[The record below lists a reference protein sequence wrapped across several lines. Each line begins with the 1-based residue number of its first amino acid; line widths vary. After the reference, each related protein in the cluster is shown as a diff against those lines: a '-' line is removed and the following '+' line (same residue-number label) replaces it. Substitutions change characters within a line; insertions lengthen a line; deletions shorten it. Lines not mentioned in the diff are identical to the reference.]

1 MKGNNQQFDSID
13 RNLQTQAINHLLPD
27 TNEKQKELEE
37 YEATIKA
44 MEDAGL
50 IDLNP
55 ADKYRVGDD
64 DTPVVGDNSAVGG
77 VESSACIVS

>member
-1 MKGNNQQFDSID
+1 MKGNNQQFNSIY
-13 RNLQTQAINHLLPD
+13 RTLQTQATNHLLLE

-55 ADKYRVGDD
+55 ADKYRVGSD
-64 DTPVVGDNSAVGG
+64 DTPVVGDNSAVDG
-77 VESSACIVS
+77 VESSVCIVS